1 MTRTMITLAAL
12 AFFWPY
18 WAQTTPRYYYPRP
31 AAQPVQAQTCPGGR
45 CCLGGRCRLA
55 APQDLPKPPA
65 VKMAGEPATKEVK

>member
-1 MTRTMITLAAL
+1 MTRMLLTLTAL

-31 AAQPVQAQTCPGGR
+31 AAQPTVQQPCPNGR

-55 APQDLPKPPA
+55 APKDLPKPPA
-65 VKMAGEPATKEVK
+65 VKMAGEPAPKVK

>member
-18 WAQTTPRYYYPRP
+18 WAQQRPQYYYPRP
-31 AAQPVQAQTCPGGR
+31 AAQPVQAQPCPNGR

-55 APQDLPKPPA
+55 APKELPKPPA
-65 VKMAGEPATKEVK
+65 VKMAGDAPEVK